1 MALYVCKLG
10 SSDGR
15 VLHKELEAVSPAVL
29 RQSLEEQG
37 YFVFDVRKKPFQF
50 LWEKGITR
58 KKIDTRQLLTFNQEL
73 LVLLKAGLPIV
84 QVLDTILEHVEK
96 GKLAD
101 ILTDVREDI
110 KGGTALSAALEKF
123 PRAFSHLY
131 IASIRA
137 GERTGDLP
145 QTLRRFIA
153 FQKRSEALQ
162 KKFISALIYPSILV
176 TVATLAIT
184 LLLVYVVPT
193 FSKVY
198 ADSGSQLPMPTQVLI
213 SCTNFLKN
221 YFLVFVAGGIA
232 AVGAFRAWAA
242 TPTGRYNVDRMILK
256 IPFLGMVVTKYAVA
270 GFSRTLATVIGSG
283 IPIVESLKMSV
294 GTLNNLIL
302 ERKLLHAV
310 GRVEEGTTLSVA
322 IESVHIMPPLALR
335 MLAVG
340 ESTGALE
347 EMLGDISEYFEEEV
361 DRTLHVITTA
371 VEPAIM
377 LVMGLVIGVIIITM
391 YLPIFKIAGA
401 VGG

>member
-10 SSDGR
+10 ASDGR
-15 VLHKELEAVSPAVL
+15 ILQKELEAATPAAL
-29 RQSLEEQG
+29 RQNLEEQG
-37 YFVFDVRKKPFQF
+37 YFVFDIRKKPFQF
-50 LWEKGITR
+50 LWEKGIAR
-58 KKIDTRQLLTFNQEL
+58 KKIDSRQLLTFNQEL
-73 LVLLKAGLPIV
+73 LVLLKAGIPIV
-84 QVLDTILEHVEK
+84 QVLDTILEHMEH
-96 GKLAD
+96 GKLSE
-101 ILTDVREDI
+101 ILRDVREDI

-131 IASIRA
+131 VASIRA

-153 FQKRSEALQ
+153 FQKRAEGLR

-176 TVATLAIT
+176 TVAVLAIT

-198 ADSGSQLPMPTQVLI
+198 ADSGSQLPGPTLVLI
-213 SCTNFLKN
+213 ACTSFMRTYFWL
-221 YFLVFVAGGIA
+221 FLVLLIGGAGM
-232 AVGAFRAWAA
+232 FRTWAA
-242 TPTGRYNVDRMILK
+242 TPSGRYQVDRMILRT
-256 IPFLGMVVTKYAVA
+256 PFIGAVATKYSVA
-270 GFSRTLATVIGSG
+270 GFTRTLATVIGSG
-283 IPIVESLKMSV
+283 IPIVESLKMSL
-294 GTLNNLIL
+294 GTLNNVIL

-310 GRVEEGTTLSVA
+310 GRVEEGTSLSVA

-347 EMLGDISEYFEEEV
+347 EMLGDISEYFEEEI
-361 DRTLHVITTA
+361 DKTLHVITTA

-391 YLPIFKIAGA
+391 YLPIFKIAGT